1 MAGPEEVTDGTFDA
15 LVLKSDLPA
24 AVLFKS
30 PDCPFCV
37 KMTPVFADVAQ
48 QFAGRLKSFTL
59 DVSKGIDTAVKYGV
73 MSVPRMLIFRNG
85 KKVGDIAGW
94 AQKER
99 VASVVETALK

>member
-1 MAGPEEVTDGTFDA
+1 
-15 LVLKSDLPA
+15 
-24 AVLFKS
+24 
-30 PDCPFCV
+30 
-37 KMTPVFADVAQ
+37 
-48 QFAGRLKSFTL
+48 
-59 DVSKGIDTAVKYGV
+59 